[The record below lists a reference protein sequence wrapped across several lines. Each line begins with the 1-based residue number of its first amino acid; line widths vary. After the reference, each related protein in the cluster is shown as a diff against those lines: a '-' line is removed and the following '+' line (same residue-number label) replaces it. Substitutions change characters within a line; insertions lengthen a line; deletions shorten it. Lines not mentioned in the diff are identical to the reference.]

1 MIAYVKELYKFR
13 ELILV
18 WSIREVRVRY
28 KQSILGAAW
37 AILQPLSMMA
47 IFTVI
52 FSLFAKMP
60 SDGIPYPIFSYSALL
75 PWTLFSSALSYGIP
89 SLVYNL
95 NLVVKT
101 YFPRE
106 VLPIGVV
113 GASLLDYLIASSIF
127 LVMMIYYDY
136 PLRLTMLWIPVILLI
151 QLMLALGVAFIGSA
165 LLVFYRDVRFIIPLG
180 TQLWFYATPIIYSS
194 SIIPER
200 FQTIYALNPMV
211 GVINAY
217 RRVILYGENPVWS
230 ELGLAA
236 VVSVII
242 FVLGYYIFKRLE
254 VSFADLI

>member
-1 MIAYVKELYKFR
+1 M
-13 ELILV
+13 
-18 WSIREVRVRY
+18 
-28 KQSILGAAW
+28 
-37 AILQPLSMMA
+37 
-47 IFTVI
+47 
-52 FSLFAKMP
+52 
-60 SDGIPYPIFSYSALL
+60 

-113 GASLLDYLIASSIF
+113 GASLLDFLIASSIF
-127 LVMMIYYDY
+127 LAMMIYYDY
-136 PLRLTMLWIPVILLI
+136 PMRLTMLWIPLILVI
-151 QLMLALGVAFIGSA
+151 QLMLALGVSFIGSA

-200 FQTIYALNPMV
+200 FQAIYALNPMV

-217 RRVILYGENPVWS
+217 RRVVLYGENPVWS